1 MPRCRRGSPQRRRRR
16 VFWRVYLHG
25 IVLLIAVAVGVGL
38 ANKVLLGA
46 YTPPFADAKRLAKY
60 VDSELTPL
68 LDDRAA
74 LQEKVARIHHIF
86 DVDIAVYRAGA
97 PGALVQA
104 GERPPPA
111 LGEIPV
117 EPLMRRDDG
126 RHLFAIPL
134 GEGRAYVTGYVDWHH
149 NPTRWVLIP
158 GVVLLVLAL
167 VSLPMARAVTR
178 PVERITRAARALGEG
193 DLTARTGVH
202 RRRDELG
209 ELART
214 FDEMAARL
222 ERIVESEKELL
233 ANVSHELRTP
243 LARIRVALEI
253 AEDEEDLAA
262 CRAQLEGIGGDLA
275 ELEELIDQVMMT
287 ARLDLA
293 SSTDGSLPVTLV
305 PTDVADLVSRSVH
318 RFESLHPSHVL
329 EVDVEHELPAV
340 EADAKLLHRVLDN
353 LLDNASKYAAPTKG
367 PIELSVSLAPDQ
379 GAVRVT
385 VADRGIGVAEKDL
398 PLLFEPF
405 FRSDRSRERGTGG
418 VGLGLALCRR
428 IVEAHDG
435 DIRAENRPGGG
446 LVVSFDIPL
455 AIA

>member
-1 MPRCRRGSPQRRRRR
+1 MPRCTRKSSRRQRR

-25 IVLLIAVAVGVGL
+25 IVLLIAVTVGVGF

-46 YTPPFADAKRLAKY
+46 YTPPFADAQRLAEY

-68 LDDRAA
+68 LDDEAA
-74 LQEKVARIHHIF
+74 LQEKVMRIKHIF
-86 DVDIAVYRAGA
+86 EVDTAVYRAGA
-97 PGALVQA
+97 AEPLAEA
-104 GERPPPA
+104 GVEVPPA
-111 LGEIPV
+111 LETVPEKPFMKGDF
-117 EPLMRRDDG
+117 RR
-126 RHLFAIPL
+126 HMFAIPL
-134 GEGRAYVTGYVDWHH
+134 GEGRAYVVGYVQWKH
-149 NPTRWVLIP
+149 NPTRWILIP

-178 PVERITRAARALGEG
+178 PVERITRAARALGRG

-202 RRRDELG
+202 DRRDELG

-214 FDEMAARL
+214 FDEMAMRL
-222 ERIVESEKELL
+222 ERIVDSEKELL

-262 CRAQLEGIGGDLA
+262 CQAQLQGIGGDLA
-275 ELEELIDQVMMT
+275 ELEELIEQVMMT

-293 SSTDGSLPVTLV
+293 GSTDGTLPVNPGPMDIGGLV
-305 PTDVADLVSRSVH
+305 RRSVE
-318 RFESLHPSHVL
+318 RFESMHPHHQL
-329 EVDVEHELPAV
+329 EVTAESDLPLV
-340 EADAKLLHRVLDN
+340 EADDKLLHRVLDN
-353 LLDNASKYAAPTKG
+353 LLDNASKYAAPDKG
-367 PIELSVSLAPDQ
+367 PIELDVALAAEE

-385 VADRGIGVAEKDL
+385 VADRGIGVAEADL
-398 PLLFEPF
+398 GMLFEPF

-428 IVEAHDG
+428 IVEAHRG
-435 DIRAENRPGGG
+435 EIRAEIRDGGG
-446 LVVSFDIPL
+446 LIVSFDIP
-455 AIA
+455 IDVS